1 MVPEG
6 NVLFG
11 IENFKKCR
19 CRVTAEI
26 RAKLVDLVKH
36 EDGIARARSANVLND
51 LPRQS
56 ADIGPPMAPDLG
68 FIAHAAERDTDE
80 FAAHGSRDRPTEGS
94 FSYTRR
100 SHEAQ
105 DRRFTLR
112 PQLENGQVF
121 EDPLLNFFQIIVI
134 AIEDFP
140 GFDNIDFLRCQNTP
154 RQRDQ
159 PIQVRSCHCVLGC
172 CRRHPA

>member
-1 MVPEG
+1 NPQFHRPDSKHFATTGDQVSSRSPNMHLLGVSLQINHFHAVPDRDWNHNEHIGFCNEENTRQIEGHDKVMVPEG

-26 RAKLVDLVKH
+26 RAELVDIVKH

-68 FIAHAAERDTDE
+68 FIAHAAEGDTNE
-80 FAAHGSRDRPTEGS
+80 FA
-94 FSYTRR
+94 
-100 SHEAQ
+100 
-105 DRRFTLR
+105 
-112 PQLENGQVF
+112 
-121 EDPLLNFFQIIVI
+121 
-134 AIEDFP
+134 
-140 GFDNIDFLRCQNTP
+140 
-154 RQRDQ
+154 
-159 PIQVRSCHCVLGC
+159 
-172 CRRHPA
+172 

>member
-1 MVPEG
+1 MTSM
-6 NVLFG
+6 
-11 IENFKKCR
+11 R
-19 CRVTAEI
+19 S
-26 RAKLVDLVKH
+26 
-36 EDGIARARSANVLND
+36 RSALGTVSSTLAVVMKKTRD
-51 LPRQS
+51 KS
-56 ADIGPPMAPDLG
+56 MAPDLG

-94 FSYTRR
+94 FSYTWR

-121 EDPLLNFFQIIVI
+121 EDSLLNFFQIIVI

-154 RQRDQ
+154 RQRD
-159 PIQVRSCHCVLGC
+159 R
-172 CRRHPA
+172 